1 MDRGEFLSI
10 LRESMEGLIPM
21 DEVEKNIQFY
31 RSYFDESGQADR
43 EVIEELGDPRLIA
56 RTIIDAYK
64 ASKGPMADY
73 YTEQARSE
81 YSREHSGQYGDF
93 ANQEGGGGS
102 GRRFAWLEKAIGWFV
117 LVYLIVFSVIIPPI
131 ITDVPSLTLAS
142 PVSSCSRKS
151 AVVAVMFLRQ
161 HSSYSS
167 NGWPLT

>member
-117 LVYLIVFSVIIPPI
+117 VLFVVIVFF
-131 ITDVPSLTLAS
+131 
-142 PVSSCSRKS
+142 
-151 AVVAVMFLRQ
+151 VVAVAVVGVFVGYVL
-161 HSSYSS
+161 
-167 NGWPLT
+167 PVILLIVLIKILTDYFRR

>member
-10 LRESMEGLIPM
+10 LRESLEGVIPM

-31 RSYFDESGQADR
+31 RNYFEESERTDR

-93 ANQEGGGGS
+93 KNQGEEGYS
-102 GRRFAWLEKAIGWFV
+102 EKHFAWLEKAIGWIVVLFVAVVFFV
-117 LVYLIVFSVIIPPI
+117 LAV
-131 ITDVPSLTLAS
+131 
-142 PVSSCSRKS
+142 
-151 AVVAVMFLRQ
+151 AVVGVFVGYVLPVILIIVLIKILVDYFRR
-161 HSSYSS
+161 
-167 NGWPLT
+167 

>member
-21 DEVEKNIQFY
+21 DEIEKNIQFY

-43 EVIEELGDPRLIA
+43 EVIEELGYPRLIA

-117 LVYLIVFSVIIPPI
+117 VLFVAIVFF
-131 ITDVPSLTLAS
+131 
-142 PVSSCSRKS
+142 
-151 AVVAVMFLRQ
+151 VVAVAVVGVFVGYVLPVILLIVLIKILADYFRR
-161 HSSYSS
+161 
-167 NGWPLT
+167 

>member
-117 LVYLIVFSVIIPPI
+117 VLFVAIVFF
-131 ITDVPSLTLAS
+131 
-142 PVSSCSRKS
+142 
-151 AVVAVMFLRQ
+151 VVAVAVVGVFVGYVLPVILLIVLIKILADYFRR
-161 HSSYSS
+161 
-167 NGWPLT
+167 

>member
-43 EVIEELGDPRLIA
+43 EVIEELADPRLIA

-117 LVYLIVFSVIIPPI
+117 VLFVAIVFF
-131 ITDVPSLTLAS
+131 
-142 PVSSCSRKS
+142 
-151 AVVAVMFLRQ
+151 VVAVAVVGVFVGYVLPVILLIVLIKILADYFRR
-161 HSSYSS
+161 
-167 NGWPLT
+167 

>member
-56 RTIIDAYK
+56 RTIKDAYK

-102 GRRFAWLEKAIGWFV
+102 GRHFAWLEKAIGWFV
-117 LVYLIVFSVIIPPI
+117 VLFVAIVFF
-131 ITDVPSLTLAS
+131 
-142 PVSSCSRKS
+142 
-151 AVVAVMFLRQ
+151 VVAVAVVGVFVGYVLPVILLIVLIKILADYFRR
-161 HSSYSS
+161 
-167 NGWPLT
+167 

>member
-117 LVYLIVFSVIIPPI
+117 VLFVAIVFF
-131 ITDVPSLTLAS
+131 
-142 PVSSCSRKS
+142 
-151 AVVAVMFLRQ
+151 VVAVAVVGVFVGYVL
-161 HSSYSS
+161 
-167 NGWPLT
+167 PVILLIVLTKILADYFRR

>member
-64 ASKGPMADY
+64 ASKGRWLI
-73 YTEQARSE
+73 TIQ
-81 YSREHSGQYGDF
+81 SRREVNI
-93 ANQEGGGGS
+93 AGS
-102 GRRFAWLEKAIGWFV
+102 IRGSTVILPIRRAGAAPAGILHGWKKQSAGSW
-117 LVYLIVFSVIIPPI
+117 FSSWQSYFLWWQLPLSACLWVMCCR
-131 ITDVPSLTLAS
+131 L
-142 PVSSCSRKS
+142 SCS
-151 AVVAVMFLRQ
+151 
-161 HSSYSS
+161 
-167 NGWPLT
+167 

>member
-64 ASKGPMADY
+64 ASKGPMAHY

-117 LVYLIVFSVIIPPI
+117 VLFVAIVFF
-131 ITDVPSLTLAS
+131 
-142 PVSSCSRKS
+142 
-151 AVVAVMFLRQ
+151 VVAVAVVGVFVGYVLPVILLIVLIKILADYFRR
-161 HSSYSS
+161 
-167 NGWPLT
+167 